1 MGAALTYARRYA
13 LFALVGIAGEDDLDA
28 PDLSAEPPPEIPVPA
43 SPEENPRTERKT
55 RNGTIHKP
63 RHPKPVLATGPSV
76 ILRDQLIAE
85 LQSLNGGDDLALW
98 AYRRLPAKNSLTADD
113 ARAVETAYQA
123 VLDGSNAR
131 RPEVPASAS
140 DRHAEDC
147 PVAPAH
153 DVAHATTG
161 QSIPQTKVA
170 STSLTD
176 QASSPNKKQR
186 SPELVRVLS
195 KTIRLRDPE
204 HRKFVARQPCLVCG
218 RTPVDAHHLRF
229 AQPRALSRKVS
240 DEFTVPLCRLHHR
253 ELHRIGDERIWW
265 NTLKIDPLPVAL
277 KLWRRARPGAAGEKE
292 REAID
297 AKADRSKPRMAK
309 VGPEGSNAHDGESTS
324 G

>member
-1 MGAALTYARRYA
+1 MISRCGLTGACRPK
-13 LFALVGIAGEDDLDA
+13 IASR
-28 PDLSAEPPPEIPVPA
+28 PTTPM
-43 SPEENPRTERKT
+43 
-55 RNGTIHKP
+55 
-63 RHPKPVLATGPSV
+63 PS
-76 ILRDQLIAE
+76 
-85 LQSLNGGDDLALW
+85 
-98 AYRRLPAKNSLTADD
+98 NS
-113 ARAVETAYQA
+113 AYQTL
-123 VLDGSNAR
+123 LDGSDAR
-131 RPEVPASAS
+131 RPQVQASAS

-147 PVAPAH
+147 PAAPAH

-161 QSIPQTKVA
+161 PSIPQANVA

-176 QASSPNKKQR
+176 QASSRNKRQR
-186 SPELVRVLS
+186 SPELVRVWS

-253 ELHRIGDERIWW
+253 ELHRIGDERVWW

-277 KLWRRARPGAAGEKE
+277 KLWRRARPGAAGENE

-297 AKADRSKPRMAK
+297 AKTDRSKPRMAK

>member
-28 PDLSAEPPPEIPVPA
+28 PDLMTEPPPEIPVPA
-43 SPEENPRTERKT
+43 SPEEGRRPDRKT

-63 RHPKPVLATGPSV
+63 RLPKPVLAAGPSA

-85 LQSLNGGDDLALW
+85 LQSLKGGDDLALW
-98 AYRRLPAKNSLTADD
+98 AYRCLSAKNTLTADD
-113 ARAVETAYQA
+113 ARAVESAYQA
-123 VLDGSNAR
+123 VLDGPDVR
-131 RPEVPASAS
+131 PPEVGASVS
-140 DRHAEDC
+140 DGLAKDC
-147 PVAPAH
+147 PVGPAQ

-161 QSIPQTKVA
+161 QSIPQTNVA
-170 STSLTD
+170 SAAPTD
-176 QASSPNKKQR
+176 QASPNKKQR

-204 HRKFVARQPCLVCG
+204 HRKFVAQQPCLVCG

-229 AQPRALSRKVS
+229 AQPRAMGRKVS

-253 ELHRIGDERIWW
+253 ELHRVGDERVWW

-277 KLWRRARPGAAGEKE
+277 KLWRRARPDAEIASEGETI
-292 REAID
+292 AL
-297 AKADRSKPRMAK
+297 KATRSKPRVAK
-309 VGPEGSNAHDGESTS
+309 VGGLNNSSEQDGESTS